1 MGSFEQAVL
10 AQVLDVTA
18 PLFKLFKL
26 CTAGHYCQDL
36 SMVGHTLYT
45 AAHTALGRF
54 PHGHFSAGFQQP
66 GSSSSAGFQ
75 FLSQVPAPQ
84 PGSSSSARFQ
94 LLGRV
99 PAAGFQLLGRVP
111 VPQPGSSSSAGFQLL
126 GRVPAP
132 QPGSSSSAGFQLLSR
147 VPAAGF
153 QFLSRVPVLQ
163 PGRREE

>member
-75 FLSQVPAPQ
+75 FLSQVPAPR
-84 PGSSSSARFQ
+84 PGSSS
-94 LLGRV
+94 RV
-99 PAAGFQLLGRVP
+99 PAPR
-111 VPQPGSSSSAGFQLL
+111 PGSSSSAGFQLL

-132 QPGSSSSAGFQLLSR
+132 RPGSSSSAGFQFLSR
-147 VPAAGF
+147 VPA
-153 QFLSRVPVLQ
+153 PQ
-163 PGRREE
+163 PGSSSRFPVPQPGSSSSAW